1 MQMLQYFKGNSD
13 FALND
18 VNFVMRI
25 RCKRRNHVNRTIT
38 YTIIADAHPRRVTV
52 FVLMGG
58 LGFTAMFLVQ
68 KENTGKI
75 VRKNAPAGMEL
86 HVITEQV
93 L

>member
-1 MQMLQYFKGNSD
+1 
-13 FALND
+13 
-18 VNFVMRI
+18 MRI
-25 RCKRRNHVNRTIT
+25 RCKRRMVNHVNRTIT